1 MTTYNYNSS
10 MVIDYNSTFS
20 IYTPIGS
27 NQQVNIYQ
35 EQYQA
40 IPSNYVIFLNIINYN
55 FLFNTKSYID
65 NTDTV
70 SYNVTVNT
78 IYLQGILN
86 SPNSSVIL
94 RGTEGLNDNVSGLEN
109 VLFSSNVYSCTT
121 QNLGF
126 RLLEIASLNIFNNA
140 RARAAVANDTD
151 FIYGKGIN
159 YYSGQG
165 ETGGNSNLYTS
176 LANQINYAFNV
187 EAHNIFNQYV
197 NTWRYNASV
206 DVNKYQNYNF
216 DNTNFQILMTY
227 QVNTYGINRG
237 YTTLLPR
244 GFNKTIL
251 LVLTDYYNIGDI
263 VNQYN

>member
-10 MVIDYNSTFS
+10 MVVDYSTTFS

-35 EQYQA
+35 QQYQA
-40 IPSNYVIFLNIINYN
+40 IPSNYVIFINIINYN
-55 FLFNTKSYID
+55 ILFKTKSYID
-65 NTDTV
+65 TIDTV
-70 SYNVTVNT
+70 NYNIAINT
-78 IYLQGILN
+78 TYLESILN
-86 SPNSSVIL
+86 SPNSSVVL
-94 RGTEGLNDNVSGLEN
+94 RGTEGLDDNVAGLEN
-109 VLFSSNVYSCTT
+109 VSFSSNVYSSSS

-140 RARAAVANDTD
+140 RARAAVANDTE
-151 FIYGKGIN
+151 FIYGSATN
-159 YYSGQG
+159 YYSGLG
-165 ETGGNSNLYTS
+165 ETSGVGNLYSS
-176 LANQINYAFNV
+176 LSNQINYSFNI
-187 EAHNIFNQYV
+187 EAYNIFNQYV
-197 NTWRYNASV
+197 NTWRYNTSV
-206 DVNKYQNYNF
+206 DVNRYQNYNF

-237 YTTLLPR
+237 YRTTLPK

-251 LVLTDYYNIGDI
+251 LVLTDKYNIGDI